1 MKILSIGNSFS
12 QDAQRY
18 LFDISYADNNKLYI
32 EDLVIGGCSLQRHCK
47 NMLSSMDYY
56 SLEVNGSYT
65 GIFVSLFEAI
75 TSREWDVITIQQ
87 VSHEA
92 PYYDKYQPYLNAI
105 IENIRL
111 TGTKAKIV
119 LHQTWAYEQNSPRL
133 NNELGYADYKDMLK
147 DIINSYDR
155 AAKDINADY
164 IIPSGELLSLLLEN
178 GVEKVH
184 RDTFHATL
192 GLARY
197 AIGLLWYRFI
207 TGRSVEN
214 ISFNRFDE
222 PVIDKEIEI
231 AKKCVEQL
239 AIKYGK

>member
-1 MKILSIGNSFS
+1 MNVLSIGNSFS

-18 LFDISYADNNKLYI
+18 LFDISYVDNNELYL
-32 EDLVIGGCSLQRHCK
+32 EDIVIGGCSLQRHCR
-47 NMLSSMDYY
+47 NMLSGLNHY
-56 SLEVNGSYT
+56 SLEINGRYT
-65 GIFVSLFEAI
+65 GVFVSLFEAV

-119 LHQTWAYEQNSPRL
+119 LHQTWAYEQNSQRL
-133 NNELGYADYKDMLK
+133 NNELGYADYKDMLS
-147 DIINSYDR
+147 DVVNSYSQ
-155 AAKDINADY
+155 AARDINADY
-164 IIPSGELLSLLLEN
+164 VIPSGELLSLLLEN

-192 GLARY
+192 GLGRY
-197 AIGLLWYRFI
+197 ALGLLWYRFI
-207 TGRSVEN
+207 TGRSVED

-222 PVIDKEIEI
+222 PVSDEEIVI
-231 AKKCVEQL
+231 AKKCVEEL
-239 AIKYGK
+239 ARKYNR